1 MRLGIDFKKIMI
13 AGLLIMLS
21 WANGKSFAQTGAVN
35 SDSSLTSV
43 RIGYTQLRIS
53 LPVFAAQELGIFK
66 KYGIDAQ
73 LEAYPTGQPLGQ
85 ALVEGKI
92 DVGGYFGFPI
102 SWNGILRT
110 GHQLYFAGTQ
120 LEDKDHRISY
130 LLRRKLPDG
139 QVSDIHS
146 IKDLKGKK
154 VGILPTIV
162 YKATLEALLKKNGV
176 DPADVVIQQVD
187 PPLEAQLLASGGIDA
202 LYTIDPAATA
212 AIVSGAGELV
222 NPDEIEVSQ
231 LFGKSIPFGSFYF
244 SKAWADQNKE
254 ITAKIVGALDEAI
267 VYINSHPQEANQF
280 LKPYLPA
287 ALQSQ
292 IAHYPNQL
300 FVTSYDLKDKLLIDL
315 ARKYLKVGIINQL
328 IDLKGLIYHGKVV
341 SENN

>member
-1 MRLGIDFKKIMI
+1 MSLGVLALVFSPGKKCI
-13 AGLLIMLS
+13 ADGD
-21 WANGKSFAQTGAVN
+21 GQKPDPG
-35 SDSSLTSV
+35 LTSV

-53 LPVFAAQELGIFK
+53 LPIFAAQELGIFK

-139 QVSDIHS
+139 QISDIHS

-187 PPLEAQLLASGGIDA
+187 PPLEPQLLASGGIDA

-222 NPDEIEVSQ
+222 NPDAIEVSQ
-231 LFGKSIPFGSFYF
+231 LFGKSVPFGSFYF
-244 SKAWADQNKE
+244 SKEWADENKE
-254 ITAKIVGALDEAI
+254 LTAKITGALDEAI
-267 VYINSHPQEANQF
+267 IYINGHPKEANRF
-280 LKPYLPA
+280 LEPYLPA
-287 ALQSQ
+287 TLQSQ
-292 IAHYPNQL
+292 IAHYPDAL

-315 ARKYLKVGIINQL
+315 AQKYLKIGIINQP
-328 IDLKGLIYHGKVV
+328 IDLKSVIYHGKRI
-341 SENN
+341 SKKAENS